1 VDAVRRITFG
11 RVLFGPWPFATIP
24 IAIVGTLGYFS
35 RAVSIS
41 GASAG
46 GSAEFLSLLLRVT
59 LLGVAI
65 TFLAVLPM
73 AIADR
78 WQRRHGGDSNVPRRA
93 VYLAVIALTAVIASA
108 LQTASR
114 YVVRDELTGRGIF
127 ESVPLSFAAS
137 FAVIFT
143 FALAATNA
151 VGYFTYRISRQ
162 RRELERQ
169 VQRLEEQRRAVV
181 EADQRIR
188 TEVARALHDDV
199 QGALLRAVLRLN
211 RLAEDAP
218 ASESEALRVVIGD
231 LEELRGQGVR
241 RISRRLAPP
250 IDSVGISS
258 ALGDLAETYRGSID
272 VHVEIDPAA
281 RAALAGRPDGELAA
295 YPIVEQA
302 LLNAGAHGAATRSW
316 VRIAP
321 APDGAVELVVEDDG
335 RGLAGAIEPG
345 MGLAVVDAWVGIDG
359 GAWRLEARSGGGAVL
374 TARLPVAGA

>member
-1 VDAVRRITFG
+1 MDAVRRITLG
-11 RVLFGPWPFATIP
+11 RVLLGPWPFATIP
-24 IAIVGTLGYFS
+24 IAILGALAYFS

-41 GASAG
+41 GASAE
-46 GSAEFLSLLLRVT
+46 GSAEFVSLLLRIT

-65 TFLAVLPM
+65 TALAVLPM

-78 WQRRHGGDSNVPRRA
+78 WQRRRVGGSRVPPRA
-93 VYLAVIALTAVIASA
+93 VYLGVISLTAVIASA

-114 YVVRDELTGRGIF
+114 YVVRDELTGRGVF

-137 FAVIFT
+137 FAVILT

-151 VGYFTYRISRQ
+151 VGFFSYRISRQ

-169 VQRLEEQRRAVV
+169 VRRLEEQRRAVV
-181 EADQRIR
+181 DADQRIR
-188 TEVARALHDDV
+188 AEVARALHDDV

-218 ASESEALRVVIGD
+218 AAESEALRAVIDD

-272 VHVEIDPAA
+272 VQVEIDPAA

-295 YPIVEQA
+295 YRIVEQA
-302 LLNAGAHGAATRSW
+302 LLNAGAHGVAKRAW
-316 VRIAP
+316 VRIDTAP
-321 APDGAVELVVEDDG
+321 GGAVELVVEDDG
-335 RGLAGAIEPG
+335 RGLADAIEPG
-345 MGLAVVDAWVGIDG
+345 MGLAVVDAWVGVDE
-359 GAWRLEARSGGGAVL
+359 GAWRLEPRPGGGAVL
-374 TARLPVAGA
+374 TARLSAARA